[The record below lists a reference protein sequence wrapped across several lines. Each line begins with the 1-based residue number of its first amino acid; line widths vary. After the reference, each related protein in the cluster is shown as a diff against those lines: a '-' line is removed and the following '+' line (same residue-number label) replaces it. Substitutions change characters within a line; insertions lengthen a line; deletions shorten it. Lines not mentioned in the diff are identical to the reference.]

1 MEEIR
6 IPLIKFDLS
15 RFIDG
20 IFNFMS
26 RNEISPSTI
35 ACFSQE
41 GAAEEVR
48 VDEIN
53 QDSVR
58 EWLFQGRVLF
68 LPFSDI
74 NTGDPIPCADGM
86 RYALSVPGDLDEEV
100 AVSIEIIETV
110 GFLVRVEQDEV
121 IICGAV
127 FSGGEYY
134 PIEGAAM
141 DEDLKEFSEPMD
153 NFVKRFM
160 LN

>member
-6 IPLIKFDLS
+6 IPLNKFNLA
-15 RFIDG
+15 RFIG
-20 IFNFMS
+20 EIFDFMC
-26 RNEISPSTI
+26 RNEIFPSAI
-35 ACFSQE
+35 VCLSDE
-41 GAAEEVR
+41 GTAEEVK
-48 VDEIN
+48 VGKTD

-58 EWLFQGRVLF
+58 EWLFLGRVLF

-86 RYALSVPGDLDEEV
+86 RYSLSIPGELDEEV
-100 AVSIEIIETV
+100 AISVEIIETV

-121 IICGAV
+121 TICGAV

-141 DEDLKEFSEPMD
+141 DEDLKEFREPMAL
-153 NFVKRFM
+153 FVKRFM
-160 LN
+160 FN

>member
-6 IPLIKFDLS
+6 IPLNKFDLP
-15 RFIDG
+15 RFIG
-20 IFNFMS
+20 EIFNFMS

-35 ACFSQE
+35 ACFSDE
-41 GAAEEVR
+41 GAAEEVKEG
-48 VDEIN
+48 EID

-58 EWLFQGRVLF
+58 EWLLLGKVLF

-86 RYALSVPGDLDEEV
+86 RHSLSVPGDLDEEV
-100 AVSIEIIETV
+100 AISVEIIETV
-110 GFLVRVEQDEV
+110 GFLVRVEQEEV

-141 DEDLKEFSEPMD
+141 DKDLKEFGEPMD
-153 NFVKRFM
+153 NFVKGFM